1 MSFIMSV
8 LRALVLVFAA
18 AWLSACATTLTPAA
32 YRTFD
37 AESASEGELD
47 FHGLPLQ
54 SGQLVVSDSG
64 EADSLLMSMMGE
76 QYTSYGHA
84 GILSIEDGRAY
95 VYEGY
100 ALLWPFLSGPPTDA
114 MHGYI
119 RRVTLDQYIGRQRVT
134 AIFEPEPGVNKT
146 AVVAFARARH
156 EDGTE
161 FDPYFD
167 WRDHTRMYC
176 TEFAA
181 LALQAGG
188 RPLPTPVRVR
198 DNASLRVA
206 LDWLKVQAPAI
217 VTAGSLTEGAERI
230 ALISKQLT
238 AREVDAYFAA
248 KRELHRRFT
257 DDQKLGNIWSW
268 SWRGLRL
275 RPQIEAFLEAS
286 SLWPHAT
293 AAELAN
299 DWLGTFEQPDSR
311 WGKLDAGR

>member
-1 MSFIMSV
+1 MTIF
-8 LRALVLVFAA
+8 RALVLAFAA
-18 AWLSACATTLTPAA
+18 TWLSGCATTLTPAA

-37 AESASEGELD
+37 AESVGEGELD

-76 QYTSYGHA
+76 QYTPYGHA
-84 GILSIEDGRAY
+84 GILSIEDGKAY

-100 ALLWPFLSGPPTDA
+100 ALLWPSLSGPPTDA
-114 MHGYI
+114 MHGHI
-119 RRVTLDQYIGRQRVT
+119 RRVTLDQYIGRQQVT
-134 AIFEPEPGVNKT
+134 AIFDPEPGVDKA

-167 WRDHTRMYC
+167 WRDHTRLYC

-217 VTAGSLTEGAERI
+217 VTAGSLTEGAERV
-230 ALISKQLT
+230 ALISKRLA

-275 RPQIEAFLEAS
+275 RPQIEAFIEAS
-286 SLWPHAT
+286 SLWPHET
-293 AAELAN
+293 AAELAD
-299 DWLGTFEQPDSR
+299 DWLGAFEQPDSR
-311 WGKLDAGR
+311 WGKLDTGR